1 MKDKKIAKKPVNKKL
16 TKTKVIIEKK
26 NPVGREP
33 KYQKW
38 MCEVAER
45 LANQGNKQKDIYKA
59 LGISEVTGI
68 SYKNK
73 YKEFSLALEKGY
85 EDPIKVAEKV
95 LYKLVKGYEYDSEQI
110 VTVGIGPGFSEV
122 ERVKIKKVIEPNL
135 RAVEYALN
143 NWKPRKT
150 NPLDGY
156 GEMLEVNGKM
166 EYKVIPDDELE
177 DK

>member
-1 MKDKKIAKKPVNKKL
+1 MNSNKVIKKPVK
-16 TKTKVIIEKK
+16 KTKVINNKK

-45 LANQGNKQKDIYKA
+45 LANQGNKQKDIYKT

-110 VTVGIGPGFSEV
+110 VTVGIGQGYSQV

-156 GEMLEVNGKM
+156 GEMLDISGSVN
-166 EYKVIPDDELE
+166 YKVIPDDNLE
-177 DK
+177 D